1 MFSRANY
8 SFLRNT
14 HCGSIFL
21 HVRIER
27 TIGERQR
34 RNMLVLLRRVCGH
47 EVRLPPG
54 LRGVDTASR
63 VNAYKA
69 SLLCSDT
76 YSYGYTIEETRR
88 HQSGKSKIHRRTK
101 TYRSLIARRNFTTRR
116 DGACRFRLP
125 WLLYLLLISRYY
137 GLEYSLETSVEF
149 FFDIMFDY
157 ACLDIVLVKI
167 SVRISKI
174 IKL

>member
-1 MFSRANY
+1 MFSCANY

-76 YSYGYTIEETRR
+76 CIRTVIRSKRRADTKVEKVRYIEGRR
-88 HQSGKSKIHRRTK
+88 
-101 TYRSLIARRNFTTRR
+101 LIARLLR
-116 DGACRFRLP
+116 DGTLRHDAMALADFVFPGFYTCCSYR
-125 WLLYLLLISRYY
+125 
-137 GLEYSLETSVEF
+137 V
-149 FFDIMFDY
+149 IMD
-157 ACLDIVLVKI
+157 LNIVWKHW
-167 SVRISKI
+167 
-174 IKL
+174 